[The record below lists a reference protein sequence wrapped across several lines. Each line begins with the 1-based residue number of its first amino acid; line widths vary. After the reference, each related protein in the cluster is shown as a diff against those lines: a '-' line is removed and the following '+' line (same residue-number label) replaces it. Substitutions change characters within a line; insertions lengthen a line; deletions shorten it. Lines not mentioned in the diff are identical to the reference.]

1 MIETPLF
8 WLAGYK
14 NLVDCLHF
22 TWINIVSNIMLNQSL
37 YVLDIPAHSWR
48 LYVAVIIGE
57 VLVVILE
64 FAMSRCIMKSIGKF
78 SLMRLLITILFTNA
92 SSFALGLIFMMLH

>member
-14 NLVDCLHF
+14 NLIDCLHF
-22 TWINIVSNIMLNQSL
+22 AWINIVSNVMLNQSL
-37 YVLDIPAHSWR
+37 YALDIPAHSWG
-48 LYVAVIIGE
+48 LYIAVIIGE

-64 FAMSRCIMKSIGKF
+64 FAMSCCIMGSIGKF
-78 SLMRLLITILFTNA
+78 SLMRLFITILFTNA
-92 SSFALGLIFMMLH
+92 SSFALGLIFMML